1 MTTYMEKTPAVY
13 ILANQ
18 RNGTLYVGLTSDLL
32 KRVWQH
38 KTKAIDGFSTRYNVS
53 LLVYYEQHETME
65 AAIKREKRLK
75 EWQRKWKLE
84 LIESVNPDW
93 EDLYE
98 GFFEQPIADAILDP
112 AVKLRD
118 DSLSVHQTLL
128 TQRLVAAKIDS
139 AAVDAKL
146 LMAHGL
152 SCDRAALVSQS
163 ERALS
168 SQEREAIE
176 VLAAQRIA
184 RMPISQILGYKDFW
198 QDRFIVSA
206 DVLTPRPDS
215 ETLIEAML
223 DYRPKRDAAYDI
235 LDLGTGSGCLLLSL
249 LREYPNAL
257 GLGIDQSAP
266 ALAIA
271 TQNAQ
276 ALGLQARASFSLGHW
291 MQTLQ
296 SRYDMVISNPPYIE
310 RAEIDTLEP
319 EVKEHEPMAA
329 LSGGDDGLDAYR
341 QILASLPKV
350 LNPNGICVMEF
361 GAGQEGA
368 VAALATECGLKVREI
383 KEDLA
388 AIPRA
393 IIIEQH

>member
-1 MTTYMEKTPAVY
+1 MTAYMEKQPAVY
-13 ILANQ
+13 ILANK
-18 RNGTLYVGLTSDLL
+18 RNGTLYVGVTSDLL

-38 KTKAIDGFSTRYNVS
+38 KAKAIEGFSTRYDLS

-84 LIESVNPDW
+84 LIESMNPDW
-93 EDLYE
+93 DDLYE
-98 GFFEQPIADAILDP
+98 GFFEQPAVDVALDP
-112 AVKLRD
+112 ALKPRD
-118 DSLSVHQTLL
+118 DSLAAYQTDL
-128 TQRLVAAKIDS
+128 TQRLSAAGVDS
-139 AAVDAKL
+139 AALDAKL
-146 LMAHGL
+146 LMAQGL
-152 SCDRAALVSQS
+152 GCDRAALVSQS
-163 ERALS
+163 ARLLS
-168 SQEREAIE
+168 PQELEAIE
-176 VLAAQRIA
+176 ALVLR
-184 RMPISQILGYKDFW
+184 RLNREPMSQILGYKDFW
-198 QDRFIVSA
+198 RDRFRVSA
-206 DVLTPRPDS
+206 DVLSPRPDS
-215 ETLIEAML
+215 ETLIEAMIA
-223 DYRPKRDAAYDI
+223 YRPDRATAYDM

-249 LREYPNAL
+249 LREYPQAN
-257 GLGIDQSAP
+257 GLGIDQSEV
-266 ALAIA
+266 ALAVA
-271 TQNAQ
+271 KCNAQ
-276 ALGLQARASFSLGHW
+276 ALGLQARARFSLGNW

-310 RAEIDTLEP
+310 RAEIDALEP

-341 QILASLPKV
+341 QIFASLPKV

-368 VAALATECGLKVREI
+368 VAALAIENGLKVREI